1 MRSDPLQIAS
11 NWGVPCTSVGSNA
24 AANLATLVDKCFP
37 LSAFSTLFHVPS
49 AQTINLF
56 DIGLLYASCTS
67 LTKSGGYCH
76 AKVDGWKLYA
86 KTCCSGGL
94 RPPIPSNASQINLRN
109 LWIALRNFA
118 VIVGFNRPARSIQLS
133 KIPSFGFVLA
143 MSETNISLPPQ
154 RIRGVLAP
162 VVTPFKAD
170 LSPDCERFIKHCQ
183 WLLSQNCGLA
193 VFGTNSEA
201 NSMSAEERMT
211 LLDALVAAGID
222 PSRMMPGTGCCS
234 ITETVALT
242 AHAVKHGCAGVLMLP
257 PFYYKEVSE
266 EGLYR
271 YFSEVVQ
278 RVDDTRLKIYLY
290 HIPPVAIVGITPK
303 LVERLLKSYPN
314 TIAGMKDS
322 SGDWNNTK
330 TFLDAFAVRARHS
343 EGIREQAVESA
354 SGPSLPVGKIKEEPT
369 GPFDLFAGSES
380 FLLAN
385 MRNGGVGTISATA
398 NVNPAAIHKL
408 YAVASAV
415 SADVD
420 LQALQARLNVVR
432 EVFSSGKFPSMIA
445 ALKQAIAIYANDPE
459 WTRVR
464 PPLVELTTEQ
474 AKLLAADLKA
484 IRFAIPGIG

>member
-1 MRSDPLQIAS
+1 
-11 NWGVPCTSVGSNA
+11 
-24 AANLATLVDKCFP
+24 
-37 LSAFSTLFHVPS
+37 
-49 AQTINLF
+49 
-56 DIGLLYASCTS
+56 
-67 LTKSGGYCH
+67 
-76 AKVDGWKLYA
+76 
-86 KTCCSGGL
+86 
-94 RPPIPSNASQINLRN
+94 
-109 LWIALRNFA
+109 
-118 VIVGFNRPARSIQLS
+118 
-133 KIPSFGFVLA
+133 
-143 MSETNISLPPQ
+143 MSQ

-170 LSPDCERFIKHCQ
+170 LSPDRQRFVRHCQ

-201 NSMSAEERMT
+201 NSMSAEERST

-234 ITETVALT
+234 ITETVQLT

-271 YFSEVVQ
+271 YFSEVIQ
-278 RVDDTRLKIYLY
+278 RVGDTRLKIYLY

-303 LVERLLKSYPN
+303 LVERLLKAYPN

-322 SGDWNNTK
+322 SGDWNTTK
-330 TFLDAFAVRARHS
+330 TFLDAFAARSARPAPTARAAR
-343 EGIREQAVESA
+343 
-354 SGPSLPVGKIKEEPT
+354 T
-369 GPFDLFAGSES
+369 FDVFVGSES

-420 LQALQARLNVVR
+420 LQDQQAKLNVVR
-432 EVFSSGKFPSMIA
+432 EVSSSRKFPSMIA

-474 AKLLAADLKA
+474 SKLLAAKLKA
-484 IRFAIPGIG
+484 ISFAMEL